1 LIKLIMEGRNMNREK
16 KVLPLIPLRGITI
29 FPNMVIHFDVGR
41 EKSIAALEEAML
53 NNQQIFLA
61 TQKDA
66 KIEEPVKEDIYEVGT
81 LSTIKQLLKLP
92 GDTIR
97 VLVEGINRG
106 KILSLN
112 NGEEFF
118 TVEAEIYI
126 EDEEQKVS
134 EKLALE
140 LEALTRSLKDD
151 FSDYLNLSGNTSADI
166 ILSLDEIENS
176 ARLGDVIASYLLLK
190 QEVRQELLE
199 SFDVKKRLEKLLV
212 IVKNE
217 IEVLK
222 IEKKIGYKVKK
233 KMDKLQKEYYL
244 REQMKIIQE
253 ELGEDDEDRKEIEA
267 YESKI
272 KKLKLPKEA
281 KERALY
287 ELSRLKASGSYS
299 SEGNVIRTYLD
310 LILELPWN
318 KQTKD
323 AVDIKKARDIL
334 KEDHYGLEDVKER
347 IIEYLSV
354 RKVSNTLKGPII
366 CLVGPPGVGK
376 TSIAKSVARAL
387 NRNFV
392 RMSLGGVRDEAEIR
406 GHRKTYVGAI
416 PGRIVNGMKQA
427 KSMNPLFLLD
437 EIDKMANDYK
447 GDPADALLEVLDA
460 EQNSTFRD
468 NYLEIEM
475 DLSNVMFLTTA
486 NSLDTIPR
494 PLLDRMEI
502 IEVSGYTYEEKYHIV
517 KKYLIPKQLEEH
529 GIKNNEIKI
538 TDNSI
543 KSIIEGY
550 TRESGVRSLER
561 KIGSIIRKAIKEMME
576 KEKASVLVTPPVVE
590 KYLGAKVFSY
600 DKVDKEDKVGVVTG
614 MAWTAYG
621 GDTLPVEVMVMDGT
635 GKLELTGQLGDV
647 MKESA
652 RAGYT
657 YVRANAKKLNIDGD
671 FYKSKDIHIHV
682 PEGAVPKDGPSAG
695 VTMITALVSALS
707 EKKVKSNVAMT
718 GEITLTGRVLPIGG
732 LKEKSLAAYRAGID
746 TVIVPKENEKDISKI
761 PQSIKGKLNFILAEK
776 IDTVLEN
783 ALVGADNNED

>member
-1 LIKLIMEGRNMNREK
+1 MNREN

-97 VLVEGINRG
+97 VLVEGTNRG
-106 KILSLN
+106 KILSLT

-126 EDEEQKVS
+126 EDEEEEVS
-134 EKLALE
+134 EKVSLE

-176 ARLGDVIASYLLLK
+176 SRLADVVASYLLLK

-287 ELSRLKASGSYS
+287 ELSRLKSSGSYS

-310 LILELPWN
+310 LLLELPWN

-323 AVDIKKARDIL
+323 AVDIKKAREIL

-406 GHRKTYVGAI
+406 GHRRTYVGAI

-494 PLLDRMEI
+494 PLLDRMEV

-538 TDNSI
+538 TDNAI

-590 KYLGAKVFSY
+590 KYLGSKIFNY

-657 YVRANAKKLNIDGD
+657 YVRANAKKLNINGD